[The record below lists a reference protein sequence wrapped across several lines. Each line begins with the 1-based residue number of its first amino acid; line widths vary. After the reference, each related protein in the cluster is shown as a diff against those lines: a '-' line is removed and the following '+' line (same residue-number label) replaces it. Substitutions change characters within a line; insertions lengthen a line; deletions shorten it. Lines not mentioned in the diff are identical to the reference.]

1 MKVTRENIT
10 SLIFTKNNKKFKVGT
25 WANLWGCSLMYGLY
39 DSNRL
44 CVEPTMY
51 EFEDMVLLLYEKGYK
66 VLCNISDLDFE
77 EVYIGKN

>member
-1 MKVTRENIT
+1 
-10 SLIFTKNNKKFKVGT
+10 
-25 WANLWGCSLMYGLY
+25 MYGLY

-77 EVYIGKN
+77 EEYIGKN